1 MQKRISVSFL
11 SSKDEQKDIL
21 KINRT
26 SADLLHVDV
35 MDGKFVKKKHK
46 PYKMLYKMNNM
57 ITKRLDVHL
66 MEKNP
71 LKNINYFASLNTEY
85 ITVHVELDKVDKYLD
100 LIREYGIKCGLAINP
115 DTDVS
120 ILLPYI
126 SKIDL
131 IMIMSVYPGKG
142 GQEFIDD
149 TYKKILRVKK
159 MIVSKKAKV
168 KISVDGGVTDEI
180 AKKLDFADIIVTGS
194 YVTNSDNFE
203 VAVSTIRNNADKKL
217 AKEKKEEKE

>member
-1 MQKRISVSFL
+1 MQKKISVSFL

-26 SADLLHVDV
+26 SADYIHVDV

-46 PYKMLYKMNNM
+46 PYKMLYKMGN
-57 ITKRLDVHL
+57 TVAKRLDVHL

-71 LKNINYFASLNTEY
+71 LKHINYFAAMNAEY
-85 ITVHVELDKVDKYLD
+85 ISVHVELDKVDKYLD
-100 LIREYGIKCGLAINP
+100 LIKEYGIKCGLAINP

-120 ILLPYI
+120 ILLPYL

-131 IMIMSVYPGKG
+131 IIIMSVYPGKG
-142 GQEFIDD
+142 GQPFIED
-149 TYKKILRVKK
+149 TYKRILKVKK
-159 MIVSKKAKV
+159 MIVSKKVKV
-168 KISVDGGVTDEI
+168 KISVDGGVTAEE
-180 AKKLDFADIIVTGS
+180 AKKLDFVDIIVSGS

-203 VAVSTIRNNADKKL
+203 VAINTLRENASKNT
-217 AKEKKEEKE
+217 AKSKE